1 MKITDRVA
9 CPRCT
14 MFTWVHELVK
24 GAGGVLVCGA
34 CSTRYVHS
42 AQHDVVGSSKLH
54 LVHSAANVSPLT
66 QQVAARRVA

>member
-9 CPRCT
+9 CKKCN
-14 MFTWVHELVK
+14 MFTWAHELVE
-24 GAGGVLVCGA
+24 GAGGALVCGA

-42 AQHDVVGSSKLH
+42 AQHDVTGSGKLH
-54 LVHSAANVSPLT
+54 LVHSASITPPM